1 MILLEEFDDLTRA
14 VDCKGDDGLMSLTF
28 KDQAAF
34 DYALKTWSYINK
46 KEESKFLVIANHE
59 GCGPDDQRQPYLF
72 VQNRSMPFVVSNTAD
87 LVYRISNIKEDVSTF
102 TTYLTAQPAPWSDVA
117 GTYDM
122 DFGKAIPFTR
132 PNQLQSRGLWGDI
145 TGAVSGAVSDVKS
158 GVDDVVNGAKTVA
171 SDIESG
177 ADNVINGA
185 KQIASDIGNIV
196 TGNLDLSKSVSFGM
210 NAGTPNQKT
219 QLFTDK

>member
-34 DYALKTWSYINK
+34 DYALKTWSYINE

-87 LVYRISNIKEDVSTF
+87 LVYRISKRM
-102 TTYLTAQPAPWSDVA
+102 YLHLRHISRLNLHHGPTLPAPTTWTLGRLFRSHVQ
-117 GTYDM
+117 TSSNLEV
-122 DFGKAIPFTR
+122 FGAISPELSQVLSATLR
-132 PNQLQSRGLWGDI
+132 
-145 TGAVSGAVSDVKS
+145 
-158 GVDDVVNGAKTVA
+158 VA
-171 SDIESG
+171 STTSSTVPRQLLPTLRV
-177 ADNVINGA
+177 APTTSSMVPSKLLPTSVI
-185 KQIASDIGNIV
+185 S
-196 TGNLDLSKSVSFGM
+196 
-210 NAGTPNQKT
+210 
-219 QLFTDK
+219 